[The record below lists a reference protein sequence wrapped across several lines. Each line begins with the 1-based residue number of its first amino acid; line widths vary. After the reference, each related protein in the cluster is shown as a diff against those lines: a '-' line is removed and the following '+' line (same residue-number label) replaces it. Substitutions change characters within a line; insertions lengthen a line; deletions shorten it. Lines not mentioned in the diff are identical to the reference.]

1 MRHRRGIDLTAGNP
15 MDPTTLTG
23 VNVYVNSRQ
32 HSVAFQDIPQWYEL
46 GARCFRC
53 KHAGYLDRRELA
65 RRYGRARMI
74 ITLEP
79 KLRCTQCGN
88 REANDFVLAKIHRN
102 A

>member
-1 MRHRRGIDLTAGNP
+1 

-46 GARCFRC
+46 GARCFRW
-53 KHAGYLDRRELA
+53 KHAGSLDRRELA

-74 ITLEP
+74 ISLEP